1 MHELSLSQA
10 VLDTALRH
18 AGGRTITAV
27 TVRVGALR
35 QVVPES
41 LEFYFELIS
50 RDTPCEGAMLEVEP
64 VPAVLR
70 CAGCSL
76 EWTLERP
83 SFACPA
89 CARRD
94 VEVVAGNELE
104 VESIIVEEEEAC
116 IAPR

>member
-18 AGGRTITAV
+18 AGGRPVTAV

-35 QVVPES
+35 QVVPDS
-41 LEFYFELIS
+41 LEFYFELVS
-50 RDTPCEGAMLEVEP
+50 RDTPCEGATLETVP

-70 CAGCSL
+70 CTGCSL

-83 SFACPA
+83 VFACPA
-89 CARRD
+89 CAGRD

-104 VESIIVEEEEAC
+104 VESIVVEEEEAC